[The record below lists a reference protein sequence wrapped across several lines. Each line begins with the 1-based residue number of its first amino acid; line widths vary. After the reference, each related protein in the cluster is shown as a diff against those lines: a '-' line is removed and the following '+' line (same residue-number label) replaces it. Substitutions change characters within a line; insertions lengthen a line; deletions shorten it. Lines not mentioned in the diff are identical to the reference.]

1 MKARNHAFQFLLTH
15 TALSQQLRLVADH
28 REGSTPFTN
37 DLSTSGVLDPRARA
51 NLMQLEVGRHVAAGG
66 FGLVVAV
73 AGRVQRVDWLGV
85 DGGGA
90 AVVGASGTH
99 GDLVDR
105 GGQAGAGF
113 RAAPSV
119 ASWYL
124 HSVWRQVRPGWRTS
138 PIR

>member
-1 MKARNHAFQFLLTH
+1 MPQRGEQSGDVVGDGGLGFELLDSPLSHQVRSPGPARPG
-15 TALSQQLRLVADH
+15 
-28 REGSTPFTN
+28 E
-37 DLSTSGVLDPRARA
+37 LD
-51 NLMQLEVGRHVAAGG
+51 AAGG
-66 FGLVVAV
+66 GSPCRGGWFFGLVVAV

-90 AVVGASGTH
+90 AEVGASGTH

-124 HSVWRQVRPGWRTS
+124 HSVWRQVRPSWRTS